1 MDTLIRNIERL
12 TTSIGIM
19 ASFAIVPLVLATCY
33 EVLAR
38 YAFGAPTIWAY
49 EIGYTLTGSHFLLGM
64 AYTLAVG
71 AHIRIDIFS
80 GKFSPRTRALIDL
93 SAYAVMLPL
102 LIWLSYALFQHLA
115 TGYLRS
121 ERSGQSAMNLPA
133 GLGTYTVDGSRAVQ
147 KLESSISRCILAVV
161 ARQST
166 KPLAAAHLPFFGR
179 SELRLDDPAC
189 QRHHHQLH
197 HVHRRSFA
205 V

>member
-1 MDTLIRNIERL
+1 VDAFIRSIERL
-12 TTSIGIM
+12 TTSVGIM

-93 SAYAVMLPL
+93 CAYAVMLPL

-121 ERSGQSAMNLPA
+121 ERSGQSAMNLPVWPFRIVFLVA
-133 GLGTYTVDGSRAVQ
+133 FTLLALQVLAEVVKTVRTLRTG
-147 KLESSISRCILAVV
+147 
-161 ARQST
+161 
-166 KPLAAAHLPFFGR
+166 GR
-179 SELRLDDPAC
+179 
-189 QRHHHQLH
+189 
-197 HVHRRSFA
+197 
-205 V
+205 

>member
-1 MDTLIRNIERL
+1 VDAFIRNIERI
-12 TTSIGIM
+12 TTSVGIM

-38 YAFGAPTIWAY
+38 YVFNAPTIWAY

-80 GKFSPRTRALIDL
+80 GNFAPRTRALIDL
-93 SAYAVMLPL
+93 AAYAVMLPL

-121 ERSGQSAMNLPA
+121 ERSGQSAMNLPVWPFRVVFLVA
-133 GLGTYTVDGSRAVQ
+133 FTLLALQVLAEIVKTVRTLRTGSR
-147 KLESSISRCILAVV
+147 
-161 ARQST
+161 
-166 KPLAAAHLPFFGR
+166 
-179 SELRLDDPAC
+179 
-189 QRHHHQLH
+189 
-197 HVHRRSFA
+197 
-205 V
+205 